1 MIYDICIYMY
11 VTHTYKYI
19 YRLYLK
25 SLALMSR
32 ETLLHDRGGGGAE
45 GLKILN
51 SSKFLFFLGALIPH
65 PRYQNP
71 AGYVPDRKT
80 DIDIYILVL
89 RES

>member
-1 MIYDICIYMY
+1 MIG
-11 VTHTYKYI
+11 
-19 YRLYLK
+19 
-25 SLALMSR
+25 
-32 ETLLHDRGGGGAE
+32 EGGGAE

>member
-32 ETLLHDRGGGGAE
+32 ETLLHDGGGGAE
-45 GLKILN
+45 GPKILN
-51 SSKFLFFLGALIPH
+51 SSKFLFFFGS
-65 PRYQNP
+65 
-71 AGYVPDRKT
+71 T
-80 DIDIYILVL
+80 DTASKVSKSSWI
-89 RES
+89 RP

>member
-32 ETLLHDRGGGGAE
+32 ETLLHDRGGGG
-45 GLKILN
+45 G
-51 SSKFLFFLGALIPH
+51 
-65 PRYQNP
+65 
-71 AGYVPDRKT
+71 
-80 DIDIYILVL
+80 
-89 RES
+89 